1 MAMTSN
7 DWIRPVALAAA
18 VVLLAAAPRVHADK
32 RSIDTK
38 RSTLTVFVYKS
49 GLFSAFADNHVIKA
63 PIAGGSLSDDPAA
76 GIELSIHAAELLVM
90 DPGLSADRRNEVQA
104 RMVGP
109 EVLDVAKFPE
119 ITFASTTVA
128 ETAPAR
134 WSVTG
139 RLTIHGQTRAVTFP
153 VRKLG
158 DTYTGE
164 VTISQHDFGIEPI
177 RIAGGAVKVKDQLKI
192 AFEIVPST
200 TGSSMR

>member
-1 MAMTSN
+1 MTR
-7 DWIRPVALAAA
+7 DYWIRPAVLAAA
-18 VVLLAAAPRVHADK
+18 IVLLAAAPRVHADK
-32 RSIDTK
+32 RSIDTR

-49 GLFSAFADNHVIKA
+49 GLFSAFADNHIIKA
-63 PIAGGSLSDDPAA
+63 PIAGGALSADPAA
-76 GIELSIHAAELLVM
+76 GIELSIHAADLVVM
-90 DPGLSADRRNEVQA
+90 DPGLSADRRTEVQA

-109 EVLDVAKFPE
+109 EVLDVARFPE
-119 ITFASTTVA
+119 ITFTSTTVA

-139 RLTIHGQTRAVTFP
+139 RLTVHGQTRAVTFP

-164 VTISQHDFGIEPI
+164 VSISQHDFGIEPI

-192 AFEIVPST
+192 AFEIIAST
-200 TGSSMR
+200 S